1 VKPDRTLLLVTGSIL
16 IFVFSVFLPFAS
28 VHSYCENRIIA
39 AVFGVVSVALFLLFF
54 HNRARWNAKKTA
66 TVIGGV
72 LCFLA
77 LAVNVAFILYA
88 THLCRHM
95 FDQLHSW
102 NGSLM

>member
-1 VKPDRTLLLVTGSIL
+1 VKPDRTLLLVTSSIL
-16 IFVFSVFLPFAS
+16 IFVFSFFLPLVS

-39 AVFGVVSVALFLLFF
+39 GVFGVVSIAAFLLLF
-54 HNRARWNAKKTA
+54 HNRAVWTAKKTA
-66 TVIGGV
+66 TIIGGV

-95 FDQLHSW
+95 FDQLHPW

>member
-1 VKPDRTLLLVTGSIL
+1 MKSERTLLLVTASIL
-16 IFVFSVFLPFAS
+16 IFVFSFFLPLAS
-28 VHSYCENRIIA
+28 IHSYCENRIIA
-39 AVFGVVSVALFLLFF
+39 AVFVVFSIAVVLLFF
-54 HNRARWNAKKTA
+54 HNRALWTAKKTTA
-66 TVIGGV
+66 IIGGV

-95 FDQLHSW
+95 FDQLHPW